1 MDVLLSLL
9 LVISLA
15 QALPAAQDGAI
26 GAELG
31 TPDIADPAMPSSSRV
46 ASVAPALHRRQKRCS
61 CSSYMDKEC
70 IYFCHLDIIWINTP
84 EKVVPYGL
92 ATSHRAKRGA
102 PAQGPPRVRTRGKR
116 CACAAHGRDD
126 SKCANFCA
134 GTAAPP
140 APRSSEPARLH
151 RVLQRLLEATRR
163 GRLTGPG
170 GPAADC
176 TTTVCQR

>member
-1 MDVLLSLL
+1 LLAMDVLLSLL

-84 EKVVPYGL
+84 E
-92 ATSHRAKRGA
+92 
-102 PAQGPPRVRTRGKR
+102 
-116 CACAAHGRDD
+116 
-126 SKCANFCA
+126 
-134 GTAAPP
+134 
-140 APRSSEPARLH
+140 
-151 RVLQRLLEATRR
+151 
-163 GRLTGPG
+163 
-170 GPAADC
+170 
-176 TTTVCQR
+176 